1 MTASDHCTFSAEQ
14 KAFGHG
20 DFRKIPS
27 GINGVEERMSVL
39 WQKGVVS
46 HERSL
51 ALFCNVNCSMISE
64 FCFVAFHTCSSTTI
78 LLLFDHYR

>member
-14 KAFGHG
+14 KASGRD

-39 WQKGVVS
+39 WEKGVVS
-46 HERSL
+46 HRL
-51 ALFCNVNCSMISE
+51 D
-64 FCFVAFHTCSSTTI
+64 
-78 LLLFDHYR
+78 LLFSYLDQESK